1 MDTNVDRV
9 KTFLAAHSGQFYCSG
24 CLRIE
29 IVPGLSKIYVN
40 QLTRRLRN
48 VKPYRSGKMVC
59 FRCGKVRECIAYG
72 SRHADDSFQRPPK
85 NGDPS

>member
-9 KTFLAAHSGQFYCSG
+9 KTFLAAHSGQCYCSG

-40 QLTRRLRN
+40 QLRRQLRN

-72 SRHADDSFQRPPK
+72 SRSGGGRFK
-85 NGDPS
+85 GC

>member
-9 KTFLAAHSGQFYCSG
+9 KTFLAAHSGQCYCSG

-29 IVPGLSKIYVN
+29 IVPGLSKIYIN
-40 QLTRRLRN
+40 QLRRRLRN

-59 FRCGKVRECIAYG
+59 FRCGKAASASPTAHVPVAG
-72 SRHADDSFQRPPK
+72 DSRVANCAVNR
-85 NGDPS
+85 G